1 MMHIKNLTQKGA
13 FVVGFPIKHSLSP
26 VIFHYWFKKYKIEA
40 FYDKLQIAPE
50 NFEQFINQ
58 LKNSC
63 GSFPEKKTI
72 LLGGNVT
79 IPHKEKALIMADNCS
94 LEAKN
99 IGAANF
105 LYFKEKKLHATNT
118 DAYGFINHL
127 YQSYPD
133 FSAKNAY
140 IIGAGGAARAIIYAL
155 LKKDYQKIYLINRNE
170 ERAKTCVRDFGKN
183 IIYVPFEK
191 RHEILENAELIVNT
205 TPLSMRIE
213 GQDYAPFPLQ
223 FQYAKKTALCY
234 DIVYNPLQTNFL
246 QQAQQQGLKTLDG
259 LGMLL
264 HQAVP
269 CFQILFG
276 ITPVIDE
283 KLRAFIL
290 EQLVK

>member
-1 MMHIKNLTQKGA
+1 MHIKNLTQKGA

-105 LYFKEKKLHATNT
+105 LYFKEKIC
-118 DAYGFINHL
+118 FICL
-127 YQSYPD
+127 
-133 FSAKNAY
+133 
-140 IIGAGGAARAIIYAL
+140 
-155 LKKDYQKIYLINRNE
+155 YLIPHFFC
-170 ERAKTCVRDFGKN
+170 RALF
-183 IIYVPFEK
+183 
-191 RHEILENAELIVNT
+191 LA
-205 TPLSMRIE
+205 TPSGR
-213 GQDYAPFPLQ
+213 
-223 FQYAKKTALCY
+223 KK
-234 DIVYNPLQTNFL
+234 V
-246 QQAQQQGLKTLDG
+246 LKTKDAL
-259 LGMLL
+259 
-264 HQAVP
+264 
-269 CFQILFG
+269 
-276 ITPVIDE
+276 
-283 KLRAFIL
+283 
-290 EQLVK
+290 